1 MTGAIARA
9 VIALAAFVLLATPAT
24 AQFTVFR
31 QAAPARPSRGIE
43 FGIGGLFGGPVTFGT
58 ASAEL
63 QRPDGGALPL
73 FTTSNRQSPELGL
86 STYIAGPVR
95 SRAFA
100 EVAATI
106 SRATF
111 ETTIGDDFEGAA
123 PVTLE
128 ERFLRFVVEGGGGYN
143 LRRSDRSAVF
153 IRATGG
159 WMRELVAGSAV
170 AQDGVVANVGVGVKY
185 WGARH
190 QAGRLR
196 YGLRVEGHLAARWN
210 GMALNTKTIH
220 VAPVVTGAFIIGS

>member
-1 MTGAIARA
+1 MH
-9 VIALAAFVLLATPAT
+9 
-24 AQFTVFR
+24 
-31 QAAPARPSRGIE
+31 
-43 FGIGGLFGGPVTFGT
+43 
-58 ASAEL
+58 
-63 QRPDGGALPL
+63 
-73 FTTSNRQSPELGL
+73 
-86 STYIAGPVR
+86 IAGPVR

-100 EVAATI
+100 EVGATI
-106 SRATF
+106 SRAAF

-143 LRRSDRSAVF
+143 LHRSDRSAVF

-170 AQDGVVANVGVGVKY
+170 AQDGVVANVGVGMKY

-190 QAGRLR
+190 QPGRLR

-220 VAPVVTGAFIIGS
+220 LAPVVTGGLIIGS